1 MEISQRRKGQTAPA
15 ADLAGDLKL
24 RWLEPHD
31 GAARALY
38 AQCVRPSLLQYPAYG
53 DMMAARSFHNVRR
66 AVIEADGQAVGVV
79 QILDGTLAGG
89 FFHSVSMDGGPAW
102 LPGRGGADDNAAF
115 FGILGSLYPA
125 RATRWRRVI
134 PGVPDSPLLRAALT
148 GAGFRYSAGS
158 VNDTIWVD
166 LDRDEAALHA
176 DMRKTWR
183 ADADK
188 AVKSGLRVEWDDTGR
203 TLPWLLRNEAA
214 ARRVRGYRGPSA
226 VLLGALA
233 RRLAP
238 ERGMLTGR
246 ALLAG
251 RPVAGIVLALH
262 PPAATWL
269 AGWSG
274 PEGRA
279 HHAHNLLLRDGL
291 RILKQRGIGY
301 LDCGGVNDG
310 PAADVKRFKQGLGGQ
325 FVTQPGL
332 YR

>member
-1 MEISQRRKGQTAPA
+1 METSPRRKGQIA
-15 ADLAGDLKL
+15 AATDLAVDLKL

-31 GAARALY
+31 GAARTLY

-53 DMMAARSFHNVRR
+53 DMMAARSFHHVRR
-66 AVIEADGQAVGVV
+66 AVIESDGQAAGIAQV
-79 QILDGTLAGG
+79 LEGTLAGG

-102 LPGRGGADDNAAF
+102 LPGRGSAEDNAAF
-115 FGILGSLYPA
+115 FGILAKLYPA
-125 RATRWRRVI
+125 RATRWRRII
-134 PGVPDSPLLRAALT
+134 PGVPDSPALRTALT
-148 GAGFRYSAGS
+148 GAGFRHSAGS

-166 LDRDEAALHA
+166 LDRDEAELHA

-214 ARRVRGYRGPSA
+214 ARRARVYHAPS
-226 VLLGALA
+226 GALLTA
-233 RRLAP
+233 LGRRLAP

-251 RPVAGIVLALH
+251 RPVAGILLALH

-269 AGWSG
+269 IGWSG

-279 HHAHNLLLRDGL
+279 HHAHNMLLRDGL

-310 PAADVKRFKQGLGGQ
+310 AAAAVKRFKQGLGGQ
-325 FVTQPGL
+325 LVTQPGL

>member
-1 MEISQRRKGQTAPA
+1 MEMSPRRKGQTAAA
-15 ADLAGDLKL
+15 ADLPGGLTL
-24 RWLEPHD
+24 RWLAPHD
-31 GAARALY
+31 GVARAFY

-53 DMMAARSFHNVRR
+53 DMMAARSFHHARR
-66 AVIEADGQAVGVV
+66 AVIESDGTAAGFV
-79 QILDGTLAGG
+79 QVMEGTLAGG
-89 FFHSVSMDGGPAW
+89 FFHSVCMDGGPCW
-102 LPGRGGADDNAAF
+102 LPGRGTDADNAAF
-115 FGILGSLYPA
+115 FEMLARLYPA
-125 RATRWRRVI
+125 RATRWRRLV
-134 PGVPDSPLLRAALT
+134 PGIAETPAARAALA
-148 GAGFRYSAGS
+148 GAGFRHSPGS

-166 LDRDEAALHA
+166 LGRDEAAIHA

-183 ADADK
+183 ADADR
-188 AVKSGLRVEWDDTGR
+188 AVRNGLRVEWDDTGR
-203 TLPWLLRNEAA
+203 TLPWLLRQEAA
-214 ARRVRGYRGPSA
+214 ARRVRSYRGPSA
-226 VLLGALA
+226 ALLAALA
-233 RRLAP
+233 RQLGP

-251 RPVAGIVLALH
+251 RPVGGVLIALH

-269 AGWSG
+269 IGWSG

-301 LDCGGVNDG
+301 FDLGGVNDG
-310 PAADVKRFKQGLGGQ
+310 PAAFVKRFKQGLGGQ

>member
-1 MEISQRRKGQTAPA
+1 MEMSLRRKGQTAAVATLP
-15 ADLAGDLKL
+15 ADLTL
-24 RWLEPHD
+24 RWLAPHD

-53 DMMAARSFHNVRR
+53 DMMAARSFHNVHR
-66 AVIEADGQAVGVV
+66 AVIESGGAAAGMV

-89 FFHSVSMDGGPAW
+89 FFHSISMDGGPAW
-102 LPGRGGADDNAAF
+102 LPGRGGDDDNAAF
-115 FGILGSLYPA
+115 FKILAQLYPA

-134 PGVPDSPLLRAALT
+134 PGVADSPAVRAALT
-148 GAGFRYSAGS
+148 GAGFRHSAGS
-158 VNDTIWVD
+158 VNDTIWID
-166 LDRDEAALHA
+166 LSRDEAAINA

-188 AVKSGLRVEWDDTGR
+188 AVKHGLRVEWDDTGR
-203 TLPWLLRNEAA
+203 TLPWLLRQEAA
-214 ARRVRGYRGPSA
+214 ARRAWGYRGPSTA
-226 VLLGALA
+226 LLGALA

-246 ALLAG
+246 ALMAG
-251 RPVAGIVLALH
+251 RPVAGVLFALH

-269 AGWSG
+269 IGWSG

-291 RILKQRGIGY
+291 RILKQRGISY
-301 LDCGGVNDG
+301 FDGGGLNDG
-310 PAADVKRFKQGLGGQ
+310 SARDVKRFKQGLGGQ